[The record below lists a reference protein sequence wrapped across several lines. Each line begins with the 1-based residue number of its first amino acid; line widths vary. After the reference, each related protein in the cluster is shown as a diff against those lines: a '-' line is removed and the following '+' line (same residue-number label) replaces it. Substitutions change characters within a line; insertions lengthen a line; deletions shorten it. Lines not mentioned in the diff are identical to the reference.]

1 MKKAR
6 TKGGVSPARSSEGS
20 SRLQTEGEN
29 AQEAQRKSKQG
40 RGGVTERMGSLC
52 LLLLGKSRLREQ
64 SGDVDQAVQVTSL
77 L

>member
-40 RGGVTERMGSLC
+40 RGGVTEAYGVAVSPTP
-52 LLLLGKSRLREQ
+52 GEEQ
-64 SGDVDQAVQVTSL
+64 AERAEW
-77 L
+77 